1 MIKGTKYEARNIIM
15 RILSSHIENKDERY
29 VLAEL
34 ILKEIDYEKLLKD
47 SINLSWTNF
56 PESMDK

>member
-56 PESMDK
+56 PESMGK